1 MKIVLV
7 APTEMPSRRANTIQ
21 VAKMAQALKQLDHE
35 VYVLVPTLSK
45 AKADQI
51 NREFNWQDFARL
63 YGLHERFP
71 VKWLVA
77 RPKLRRYDYGL
88 AALRWAQRW
97 EADLIYTRLP
107 QCAALASA
115 TGFSVAYEVHDYPR
129 GIANQFLLRTF
140 MWGRGK
146 RKLILITN
154 ALANDLTRG
163 FGITHDQ
170 VEFVIASDGVDIE
183 RYENLPDPPQA
194 RRSLAPKIG
203 YFPDR
208 FTAGYSGHF
217 YAGRGLQLL
226 FELAVRQPNMNFL
239 IVGGED
245 HAVEEARSQAK
256 EAKLDNLF
264 LTGFVPNVELPL
276 YQACCEVL
284 LMPYQK
290 QVAGSSGGD
299 IAPYLSPLKV
309 FEYMACGRVIISSD
323 LPVLREVLREDFAF
337 LLPSAQVDLWVDTL
351 NKIAEFPE
359 LRKEMGGLARREA
372 GKYSWQS
379 RAMAIMG
386 N

>member
-88 AALRWAQRW
+88 AALRWARRW

-140 MWGRGK
+140 MWGE
-146 RKLILITN
+146 
-154 ALANDLTRG
+154 
-163 FGITHDQ
+163 
-170 VEFVIASDGVDIE
+170 VS
-183 RYENLPDPPQA
+183 EN
-194 RRSLAPKIG
+194 
-203 YFPDR
+203 
-208 FTAGYSGHF
+208 
-217 YAGRGLQLL
+217 
-226 FELAVRQPNMNFL
+226 
-239 IVGGED
+239 
-245 HAVEEARSQAK
+245 
-256 EAKLDNLF
+256 
-264 LTGFVPNVELPL
+264 
-276 YQACCEVL
+276 
-284 LMPYQK
+284 
-290 QVAGSSGGD
+290 
-299 IAPYLSPLKV
+299 
-309 FEYMACGRVIISSD
+309 
-323 LPVLREVLREDFAF
+323 
-337 LLPSAQVDLWVDTL
+337 
-351 NKIAEFPE
+351 
-359 LRKEMGGLARREA
+359 
-372 GKYSWQS
+372 
-379 RAMAIMG
+379 
-386 N
+386 